1 MQVTETI
8 KYVGVN
14 DHEIDLFEGQY
25 DVRENGM
32 AYNSYVI
39 LGEKVAVTDTVDAH
53 FVDEWL
59 GNLDSVLADR
69 TSSYLIV
76 HHMEP
81 DHSAGIVAF
90 MERYPKAQLVASK
103 MAFKMMNA
111 YFGTDFP
118 DRQIVVKDGFELDLG
133 GRSLSFIGAAN
144 VHWPEVMFSFDSQDK
159 VLFSADAFGKFG
171 ANDIED
177 PEGWTC
183 EARRYY
189 FGIVGKFGKNTQAV
203 LKKIADLDIEFIA
216 RFMDLCFLKIFL
228 II

>member
-25 DVRENGM
+25 DVLENGM

-39 LGEKVAVTDTVDAH
+39 FGEKVAVTDTVDAH

-69 TSSYLIV
+69 TPSYLIV

-90 MERYPKAQLVASK
+90 IERYPKAQLVASK

-111 YFGTDFP
+111 YFGTDFSE
-118 DRQIVVKDGFELDLG
+118 RQIVVKDGFELDLG
-133 GRSLSFIGAAN
+133 GRSLSFIGCCKCTLARGY
-144 VHWPEVMFSFDSQDK
+144 VFFRFSRQG
-159 VLFSADAFGKFG
+159 AFFG
-171 ANDIED
+171 
-177 PEGWTC
+177 GCVRQVWRKRY
-183 EARRYY
+183 RRP
-189 FGIVGKFGKNTQAV
+189 
-203 LKKIADLDIEFIA
+203 
-216 RFMDLCFLKIFL
+216 
-228 II
+228 